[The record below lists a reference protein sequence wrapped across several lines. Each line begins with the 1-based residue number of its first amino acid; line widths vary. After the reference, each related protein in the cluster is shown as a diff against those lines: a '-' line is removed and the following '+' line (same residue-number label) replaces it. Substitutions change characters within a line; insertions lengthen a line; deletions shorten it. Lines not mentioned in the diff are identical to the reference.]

1 MDLGSDGLGIDLG
14 FGPAG
19 LGGTQFL
26 GLAAGRDTRHVVLL
40 IDVSWS
46 MRGNLG
52 PDGLEAIRREVAKTV
67 NSLAPGVLFNLYTF
81 ASDADAFNRHSVHAT
96 AGSKA
101 EAVAFFNGY
110 FRPDSEFDETRTSQ
124 FARRG
129 VDSKG
134 VPYFPIEPED
144 FEQLSDL
151 GGSTRVELGVIA
163 AMQNRPQVIYVISDG
178 EPLTNRRGR
187 PVGTSFLL
195 DTIDDEYRRLYNG
208 LGLRINTI
216 SIDGQGATFLRKL
229 ARQFA
234 GAYKEVSRDNL

>member
-1 MDLGSDGLGIDLG
+1 MDFGTGGLGADLG

-19 LGGTQFL
+19 PGGTQFL
-26 GLAAGRDTRHVVLL
+26 GIAAGRDARHVVLL

-67 NSLAPGVLFNLYTF
+67 NALAPGVLFNLYTF
-81 ASDADAFNRHSVHAT
+81 ASDADGFSQRPVHAT
-96 AGSKA
+96 ADRKA

-110 FRPDSEFDETRTSQ
+110 FRPGSSFDETRTSE
-124 FARRG
+124 FADHG
-129 VDSKG
+129 IDDKG
-134 VPYFPIEPED
+134 TAYFPIEPDD
-144 FEQLSDL
+144 FNQLRDL

-178 EPLTNRRGR
+178 EPLTTRRGQ
-187 PVGTSFLL
+187 PVGTTFLL
-195 DTIDDEYRRLYNG
+195 DTIDDEYRRLYSG

-229 ARQFA
+229 ARQF
-234 GAYKEVSRDNL
+234 GGTYKDIRRDDL